1 MSASRVC
8 PRCNLIHD
16 DVAPNDKK
24 YQICNRCLD
33 EMDDV
38 YGSIDED
45 GTDWL
50 KKQYDFEADD
60 HNFRAA
66 RERR

>member
-1 MSASRVC
+1 VH
-8 PRCNLIHD
+8 PENGG
-16 DVAPNDKK
+16 K

-38 YGSIDED
+38 YGPE
-45 GTDWL
+45 GTIKL
-50 KKQYDFEADD
+50 CESYDYAADD